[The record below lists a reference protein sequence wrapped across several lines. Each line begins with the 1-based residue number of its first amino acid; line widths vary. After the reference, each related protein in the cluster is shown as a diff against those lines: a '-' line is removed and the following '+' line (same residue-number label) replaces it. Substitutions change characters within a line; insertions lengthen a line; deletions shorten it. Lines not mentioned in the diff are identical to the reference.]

1 MCEKY
6 VCFKNTKVWA
16 TLIIDPPLTRAR
28 LWPGL
33 IQFILFGIILI
44 HRQKIGHSQIYL
56 IFTFISRAKVSMSI
70 FYELDSVYGVYK
82 RQHCQT
88 TSTEVSSEQRTLDV
102 DIFLNFNISWFQV
115 LYRWIRNTREI
126 LLFLRDWPSN
136 KSLCLQFLA
145 IIYNFTFHTRSDFP
159 LTILRARRWT
169 ELATDVFTA
178 GLTWWT
184 CHILTEILI
193 ERVLKTIFLLWPNW
207 LFISPLIWPSIAI
220 KMPAHLTEP
229 RHHCLQP
236 FINK

>member
-1 MCEKY
+1 MPFRGLSLVVKQKLHIF
-6 VCFKNTKVWA
+6 CFKFFKSEWE
-16 TLIIDPPLTRAR
+16 
-28 LWPGL
+28 
-33 IQFILFGIILI
+33 IQE
-44 HRQKIGHSQIYL
+44 K
-56 IFTFISRAKVSMSI
+56 
-70 FYELDSVYGVYK
+70 
-82 RQHCQT
+82 
-88 TSTEVSSEQRTLDV
+88 SSF
-102 DIFLNFNISWFQV
+102 FLQ
-115 LYRWIRNTREI
+115 
-126 LLFLRDWPSN
+126 DWPSN

-220 KMPAHLTEP
+220 KMPAHHTEQN
-229 RHHCLQP
+229 CLQAALSLKSNTFSLLWICSLTRKLGRKNNWEDLWKGTHNFVGCCLALSP
-236 FINK
+236 IN